1 MTLLDYL
8 DQSVR
13 KILSAKRIGQ
23 PVFVRFAICKSPR
36 NNDPAL
42 LLARWAH
49 HACNWLGQDLAD
61 VFANGQVE
69 NGPVNLTLKCRQGA
83 SALLSFAE
91 GQSRVNL
98 MILGNHGAIYFDE
111 ADDRWGDDSIA
122 TTGDTGS
129 LTADQDQF
137 LDAVRRSLRS
147 GKPESIL
154 AEPPL

>member
-1 MTLLDYL
+1 
-8 DQSVR
+8 
-13 KILSAKRIGQ
+13 
-23 PVFVRFAICKSPR
+23 
-36 NNDPAL
+36 
-42 LLARWAH
+42 
-49 HACNWLGQDLAD
+49 
-61 VFANGQVE
+61 
-69 NGPVNLTLKCRQGA
+69 
-83 SALLSFAE
+83 
-91 GQSRVNL
+91 VNL

-154 AEPPL
+154 AEPSL